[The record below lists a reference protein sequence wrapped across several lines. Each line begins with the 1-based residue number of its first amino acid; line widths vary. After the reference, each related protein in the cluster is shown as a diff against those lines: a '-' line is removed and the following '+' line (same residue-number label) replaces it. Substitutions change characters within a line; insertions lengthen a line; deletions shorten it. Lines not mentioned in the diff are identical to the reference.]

1 MSAVPLFSTLLS
13 AIISAIVLWTISLYL
28 LRKTTARDL
37 LSDALAVQ
45 ALEEAWILQAYDE
58 QHLTAK
64 LSENPDL
71 KENKKT

>member
-37 LSDALAVQ
+37 LSEALAVQ
-45 ALEEAWILQAYDE
+45 ALEEAWILQGYDQ